1 MSSWVISH
9 RFFNSVK
16 QFADKPALLSKVAGK
31 YRPVLY
37 RELGDIVRNIALA
50 LDSWGIRK
58 GDRVSILS
66 ENREEW
72 IMSDMANQSI
82 GAISVP
88 IYPTL
93 VINQVEELLKHS
105 EPRVIF
111 VSNGLLL
118 KKALA
123 TGYQFEHIVIYKADS
138 DLPQAMALAE
148 MCAVGQKIAESN
160 PEAFESLLNAVEPE
174 DIACINYTSGTTGVP
189 KGVLLTHKNFVVD
202 VDNSVGIMQMVPE
215 DCFLSFLPLSHVL
228 ERMGGYYVPMLVGA
242 TIGFAESIEKVVENM
257 AEVQPT
263 IVVSAPRLFEKI
275 YATVMSGIESGSAIK
290 KKIFFWAL
298 KAGKARMYS
307 YINKTP
313 LTGWQKRKIKIAD
326 KLVFSKLQ
334 NKTGGRITRFVSG
347 GAPLSKEIAEFLFS
361 AGLPVLEGYGLT
373 ETSPVITLNGPGK
386 VRLGS
391 VGVAIPETEF
401 KIAEDNEILVRGPQ
415 VMKGYYKNESATSEV
430 IDADGFLH
438 TGDIGYF
445 DADGF
450 LFITDRKKN
459 ILITAGGK
467 NVAPQ
472 PIEDAIKLSPYITE
486 AILFGDRRSYVVA
499 LVTLDQNNVKKWAET
514 QHLPFDSYS
523 EFVKRPELYALIEAE
538 IERQTAHF
546 SRFEKVKKFRI
557 IPNDFTIDTGELT
570 PSLKVR
576 KKVVAEKYAD
586 LIDEMYLEQ
595 SPGQTTDSL
604 A

>member
-1 MSSWVISH
+1 MSSLVISH
-9 RFFNSVK
+9 RFFENVEK
-16 QFADKPALLSKVAGK
+16 YPDKPAVLSKVAEK
-31 YRPVLY
+31 YRPVTY
-37 RELGDIVRNIALA
+37 RELGNIVKSIALVM
-50 LDSWGIRK
+50 DSWGIRK
-58 GDRVSILS
+58 GDRVAILS
-66 ENREEW
+66 DNREEW
-72 IMSDMANQSI
+72 IMAEMANQSI

-93 VINQVEELLKHS
+93 VANQIEELINHS
-105 EPRVIF
+105 EPRLLF
-111 VSNGLLL
+111 VANALLL
-118 KKALA
+118 KKVL
-123 TGYQFEHIVIYKADS
+123 TTNYTFERIVIFDADP
-138 DLPQAMALAE
+138 DLPQAVPLAE
-148 MCAVGQKIAESN
+148 MRAMGHKLDEAN
-160 PEAFESLLNAVEPE
+160 PAAFLSLMNAVEPE
-174 DIACINYTSGTTGVP
+174 DIACINYTSGTTGTP
-189 KGVLLTHKNFVVD
+189 KGVLLTNKNFVKD
-202 VDNSVGIMQMVPE
+202 VENSVGIMQIVPE

-228 ERMGGYYVPMLVGA
+228 ERMGGYYVPMLMGC
-242 TIGFAESIEKVVENM
+242 TIGYAESIEKVLQNM

-263 IVVSAPRLFEKI
+263 ILVSVPRLFEKI
-275 YATVMSGIESGSAIK
+275 YATVMSGIESGSWLK
-290 KKIFFWAL
+290 KKIFFAAL
-298 KAGKARMYS
+298 KAGRARMYS
-307 YINKTP
+307 YINGTP
-313 LTGWQKRKIKIAD
+313 LTHWQKEKIMLAD

-334 NKTGGRITRFVSG
+334 KKTGGKLQRFVSG

-391 VGVAIPETEF
+391 VGIAIPETEF

-415 VMKGYYKNESATSEV
+415 VMKGYYKNELATREV
-430 IDADGFLH
+430 LGEDGFLH

-486 AILFGDRRSYVVA
+486 AVLFGDRRSYVVA
-499 LVTLDQNNVKKWAET
+499 LVTLDQSMVRKWA
-514 QHLPFDSYS
+514 DSQNLSIESYP
-523 EFVKRPELYALIEAE
+523 EIIKRPELYAMIEAE
-538 IERQTAHF
+538 IEKQTRHL

-557 IPNDFTIDTGELT
+557 VPTDFTIESGELT
-570 PSLKVR
+570 PSLKV
-576 KKVVAEKYAD
+576 KKKIIAEKYAE

-595 SPGQTTDSL
+595 SSGHAPE
-604 A
+604 